1 MIMMIPTKR
10 RIGFLIISFH
20 DVVLISHLPLL
31 LSSFSKHCYDTSWF
45 DRLLTSLNLDRTD
58 CLSIHNHSQLSLST
72 TASPPI

>member
-1 MIMMIPTKR
+1 MMIPTER

-45 DRLLTSLNLDRTD
+45 DQLLTSLNL
-58 CLSIHNHSQLSLST
+58 N
-72 TASPPI
+72 